1 MQLFSADAIVFSKK
15 KLKNFLTP
23 KTWKN
28 RPQKL
33 LIIAPNFFLCTGPAA
48 QTAQKQKSCTNKSPL
63 MQDWVFR
70 LGAVC
75 SFSAQ
80 LPRSISKML
89 TQ

>member
-15 KLKNFLTP
+15 KLKIFLTP

-63 MQDWVFR
+63 MQNWVDWGFKEH
-70 LGAVC
+70 LLQKFIFAV
-75 SFSAQ
+75 
-80 LPRSISKML
+80 I
-89 TQ
+89 